1 MRPLFFSFQPPRHP
15 MARFVLGLTGL
26 VLLGFFGLIGLL
38 IAAVVLAAYAIRRL
52 WLRLSGTRPAP
63 GRPLDPN
70 VIEGEFRVVERSR
83 LPR

>member
-15 MARFVLGLTGL
+15 LARFALGLTGL
-26 VLLGFFGLIGLL
+26 VLLGFFGLIGLS
-38 IAAVVLAAYAIRRL
+38 IAAVALSGYALRRL
-52 WLRLSGTRPAP
+52 WLRLAGARPAP

-70 VIEGEFRVVERSR
+70 VIEGEFRVVQPSR